1 MRRVLVIGN
10 ATVDVILSVAHL
22 PAPGETVLADTE
34 FRCAGGKGLNQA
46 VAAARLGVATTLVA
60 PIGEDPDGRFL
71 REALR
76 PEPVETGWLA
86 SPHPTDMSIISIAA
100 GGENAIV
107 STAASARWFSA
118 QAAVAA
124 ASSLGA
130 GDILILQGNLTEAT
144 TRAALRTARAREAT
158 AILNT
163 APIAW
168 DQRRIAAEAD
178 IVVANAGE
186 AETLTGFVDEAAAL
200 SLIEAGANAAIVTR
214 GANDALLADRAS
226 LVHLPIAT
234 VDVVDTSGAGD
245 VAVGTLAGALAMGRT
260 LREALALALA
270 AASLS
275 VTRRGTTPS
284 FPTAEE
290 LRRLVARAQS
300 RMISDGITK

>member
-1 MRRVLVIGN
+1 MNRVLVIGN
-10 ATVDVILSVAHL
+10 ATVDLILSLPHL
-22 PAPGETVLADTE
+22 PAPGETVLAETG

-46 VAAARLGVATTLVA
+46 VAAARLGVPTTLVA
-60 PIGEDPDGRFL
+60 PIGEDADGRFL

-76 PEPVETGWLA
+76 SEPVEAGWLA
-86 SPHPTDMSIISIAA
+86 SPHATDLSIISIAA

-107 STAASARWFSA
+107 STAASARWLPS

-130 GDILILQGNLTEAT
+130 GDILILQGNLTETT
-144 TRAALRTARAREAT
+144 TRAALRTARAREARV
-158 AILNT
+158 ILNT

-168 DQRRIAAEAD
+168 DQRGLAFEAD

-186 AETLTGFVDEAAAL
+186 AEFLTGFVDEAAAL
-200 SLIEAGANAAIVTR
+200 SLIEAGASAAIVTR
-214 GANDALLADRAS
+214 GANDTLLADRS
-226 LVHLPIAT
+226 RLVHLPIAT

-245 VAVGTLAGALAMGRT
+245 VTVGTLAGALALGRS
-260 LREALALALA
+260 LPDALALALA

-284 FPTAEE
+284 FPTADE
-290 LRRLVARAQS
+290 LGRLTARFS
-300 RMISDGITK
+300 R